1 MLFMV
6 VEHFRDGDPVPV
18 YGRFAER
25 GRLTPK
31 GLEYHGS
38 WVSADLTRCYQ
49 VMEAPARA
57 LLEEWMAEWDDLVRF
72 EVVDVVA
79 SAEAAAA
86 VARLPGGSA
95 AG

>member
-25 GRLTPK
+25 GRLAPT

-38 WVSADLTRCYQ
+38 WVTADLTRCYQ
-49 VMEAPARA
+49 VMEASDPS
-57 LLEEWMAEWDDLVRF
+57 LLEEWMAQWDDLVRF
-72 EVVDVVA
+72 EVVDVVV
-79 SAEAAAA
+79 SAEAAAR
-86 VARLPGGSA
+86 VARLSD
-95 AG
+95 